1 MKLFVTGATGFIG
14 SHFLNQAYEAGHEIV
29 ALRRPG
35 AHRRIVLSPEP
46 IWIERP
52 MDELT
57 PADFEGVDA
66 VVHLAAHTANVPY
79 DSLENCLRWNLVA
92 PLRMANTA
100 KIAGVR
106 RFIIAGS
113 CFEYGRA
120 AERYEFIPIDAPLE
134 PVHSYATSKA
144 AASIAF
150 IGFAQEMNLQLSVLR
165 IFQVYG
171 PGEAE
176 SRLWSSLKRAAE
188 AGMDFSMSSG
198 DQVRDFI
205 SVEEVAKKFVE
216 ELQRELQ
223 AGVPEIRHIG
233 TGKPTFVRDFAK
245 HWWQLWQAKGE
256 LKIGSEPYRQG
267 EVMRFVP
274 KI

>member
-1 MKLFVTGATGFIG
+1 MKLFVTGATGFVG
-14 SHFLNQAYEAGHEIV
+14 SHFLNQALEAGHEVV

-35 AHRRIVLSPEP
+35 AQRRIVLGPDP
-46 IWIERP
+46 QWLERS
-52 MDELT
+52 MEEMA

-66 VVHLAAHTANVPY
+66 VVHLAAHSANVPY
-79 DSLENCLRWNLVA
+79 DTLENCLRWNLVA
-92 PLRMANTA
+92 PLRMANA
-100 KIAGVR
+100 AQMAGVR

-120 AERYEFIPIDAPLE
+120 AERYEFIPVDAPLE
-134 PVHSYATSKA
+134 PTHSYATSKA

-150 IGFAQEMNLQLSVLR
+150 IGFAQEMNLQLSLLR

-188 AGMDFSMSSG
+188 TGIDFSMSSG
-198 DQVRDFI
+198 EQVRDFI
-205 SVEEVAKKFVE
+205 SVEEVGRKFLA
-216 ELQRELQ
+216 ELDREVQ
-223 AGVPEIRHIG
+223 AGMPQIRHIG
-233 TGKPTFVRDFAK
+233 TGRPTMVRDFAK
-245 HWWQLWQAKGE
+245 HWWQHWQAKGQ
-256 LKIGSEPYRQG
+256 LKIGAEPYRPS

-274 KI
+274 EV

>member
-35 AHRRIVLSPEP
+35 ADRRIVLSPEP

-79 DSLENCLRWNLVA
+79 DTLENCLRWNLVA

-188 AGMDFSMSSG
+188 ADMDFSMSSG

-233 TGKPTFVRDFAK
+233 TGKPTLVRDFAK
-245 HWWQLWQAKGE
+245 YWWQLWQAKGE

>member
-1 MKLFVTGATGFIG
+1 MKLFVTGATGFVG
-14 SHFLNQAYEAGHEIV
+14 SHFLNQALEAGHEVV

-35 AHRRIVLSPEP
+35 SRRRIVLGPDP
-46 IWIERP
+46 HWIERQL
-52 MDELT
+52 DEVV

-66 VVHLAAHTANVPY
+66 LVHLSAHTANVPY
-79 DSLENCLRWNLVA
+79 DTLENCLRWNLIA
-92 PLRMANTA
+92 PVHMANAA
-100 KIAGVR
+100 KNAGVK

-113 CFEYGRA
+113 CFEYGSA
-120 AERYEFIPIDAPLE
+120 AERYDFIPVDAPLE
-134 PVHSYATSKA
+134 PTHSYAASKA

-150 IGFAQEMNLQLSVLR
+150 IGFAQQMGLELSVLR

-188 AGMDFSMSSG
+188 MGTDFCMSSG

-205 SVEEVAKKFVE
+205 FVEEVAKKFIE
-216 ELQRELQ
+216 ELSRKVQPG
-223 AGVPEIRHIG
+223 APEIRHVG
-233 TGKPTFVRDFAK
+233 TGKPSTVCDFAK
-245 HWWQLWQAKGE
+245 YWWEHWGAKGK
-256 LKIGSEPYRQG
+256 LKIGAKPYRPG

-274 KI
+274 EI